1 MATSR
6 RKSCDMVKQ
15 EFGLIGK
22 TLGHSFSAKY
32 FNEKFERE
40 GIPARYDLYPLSN
53 IDLLPALINEHPL
66 LKGLNVTIP
75 YKVEVLKYLDG
86 LSEEAEGIGA
96 VNVIKITR
104 DERSGRTL
112 LKGFNSDAFGFTES
126 MKEVLKKADFN
137 MTSNDVE
144 KPLALVLG
152 TGGAS
157 KAVVWSMH
165 NLGFETQL
173 VGRNHREDC
182 VAYEELTREIV
193 YRAKAVI
200 NCTPLGTSPDVNK
213 AAPFPYEYLHEGQ
226 ICFDLV
232 YNPSET
238 LFMKICKA
246 HGCIV
251 SNGLEMLR
259 LQAVGAWKI
268 WNDNSTFASESRGS

>member
-1 MATSR
+1 
-6 RKSCDMVKQ
+6 MVDKITE

-32 FNEKFERE
+32 FNDKFERE
-40 GIPARYDLYPLSN
+40 GIPARYDLYPLSSV
-53 IDLLPALINEHPL
+53 DLLPSLIETHPL

-75 YKVEVLKYLDG
+75 YKVEVLKYLNA
-86 LSEEAEGIGA
+86 LSEEAQGIGA
-96 VNVIKITR
+96 VNVIKIKR
-104 DERSGRTL
+104 DNNTGQTY
-112 LKGFNSDAFGFTES
+112 LKGYNSDAYGFTES
-126 MKEVLKKADFN
+126 MKEVLKQSAIN
-137 MTSNDVE
+137 ETSENE
-144 KPLALVLG
+144 RKPIALVLG

-173 VGRNHREDC
+173 VGRTHREDC
-182 VAYEELTREIV
+182 LAYEELTPETV
-193 YRAKAVI
+193 YDAKVVV

-213 AAPFPYEYLHEGQ
+213 AAPFPYEYLHKGQ
-226 ICFDLV
+226 VCFDLV

-268 WNDNSTFASESRGS
+268 WNEQD

>member
-1 MATSR
+1 
-6 RKSCDMVKQ
+6 MVKKIKE

-40 GIPARYDLYPLSN
+40 HIPAKYDLYPLASV
-53 IDLLPALINEHPL
+53 DLLPSLIEDHPL

-75 YKVEVLKYLDG
+75 YKVEVLKFLDA
-86 LSEEAEGIGA
+86 LSDEAKAIGA
-96 VNVIKITR
+96 VNVIKISR
-104 DERSGRTL
+104 DKESGQRY
-112 LKGFNSDAFGFTES
+112 LKGYNSDAFGFTES
-126 MKEVLKKADFN
+126 MKEVLKQASPYN
-137 MTSNDVE
+137 TSETDK

-165 NLGFETQL
+165 NLGFDTQL
-173 VGRNHREDC
+173 VGRTHRENC
-182 VAYEELTREIV
+182 LSYEELTPEMI
-193 YRAKAVI
+193 YEAMAVI
-200 NCTPLGTSPDVNK
+200 NCTPLGTSPDFEK

-226 ICFDLV
+226 VCFDLI
-232 YNPSET
+232 YNPEET

-268 WNDNSTFASESRGS
+268 WNDQD

>member
-1 MATSR
+1 MASKG
-6 RKSCDMVKQ
+6 RKDSDMVDKIT
-15 EFGLIGK
+15 EEYGLIGK

-40 GIPARYDLYPLSN
+40 GIPARYDLYPLSSV
-53 IDLLPALINEHPL
+53 DLLPSLINEHPL

-75 YKVEVLKYLDG
+75 YKVEVLKYLDA
-86 LSEEAEGIGA
+86 LSEEAQGIGA
-96 VNVIKITR
+96 VNVIKIKRNKDT
-104 DERSGRTL
+104 GQTY
-112 LKGFNSDAFGFTES
+112 LKGYNSDAYGFTES
-126 MKEVLKKADFN
+126 MKEVLKQTATN
-137 MTSNDVE
+137 ETSENE
-144 KPLALVLG
+144 RMPLALVLG

-165 NLGFETQL
+165 NLGFDTQL
-173 VGRNHREDC
+173 IGRTHREDC
-182 VAYEELTREIV
+182 LAYGELTPEIV
-193 YRAKAVI
+193 YDAKVVV

-213 AAPFPYEYLHEGQ
+213 AAPFPYEYLHKGQ
-226 ICFDLV
+226 VCFDLV
-232 YNPSET
+232 YNPAET

-268 WNDNSTFASESRGS
+268 WNEQD

>member
-1 MATSR
+1 
-6 RKSCDMVKQ
+6 MVK
-15 EFGLIGK
+15 EEYGLIGK

-32 FNEKFERE
+32 FNDKFERE
-40 GIPARYDLYPLSN
+40 GIHARYDLFPLSN
-53 IDLLPALINEHPL
+53 IELLPELINDHPL

-75 YKVEVLKYLDG
+75 YKVDVLKYLDS
-86 LSEEAEGIGA
+86 LSEEAQGIGA
-96 VNVIKITR
+96 VNVIKIRR
-104 DERSGRTL
+104 DDVSGKIF
-112 LKGFNSDAFGFTES
+112 LKGYNSDAFGFTES
-126 MKEVLKKADFN
+126 MKEVMKTAGSIEENNQDK
-137 MTSNDVE
+137 

-173 VGRNHREDC
+173 VGRSHREDC
-182 VAYEELTREIV
+182 LAYEELTPELV
-193 YRAKAVI
+193 SEAKAII

-213 AAPFPYEYLHEGQ
+213 AAPFPYQYLHEGQ

-232 YNPSET
+232 YNPAET
-238 LFMKICKA
+238 LFMKICKS
-246 HGCIV
+246 HGCTV

-268 WNDNSTFASESRGS
+268 WNE